1 MAGRSTSQSCRS
13 GGRPVEN
20 RGTAGKLPA
29 WVEVEQ
35 VSAGSF
41 VEVVEECSETGSGS
55 GSGKGAGS
63 GSALQCSCR
72 SFASRARFSGEKAQC
87 WVAASKAANC
97 TRLVGIRLS
106 IGTWEVKGTGEDI
119 ITSSTGLM
127 MLLASSGS
135 LVRPTEGGSNTPARG
150 FNGRTGGRGVKAA
163 AEALSLWAV
172 GENTSACARR
182 GDGNRPTTSRVAAAS
197 SYSSSS
203 ALASAEAAAAASRA
217 AASAGWFLSYHFLA
231 LSFSLVF

>member
-29 WVEVEQ
+29 RVEVEQ

-55 GSGKGAGS
+55 GSGRSAGAGS
-63 GSALQCSCR
+63 APQCSCR

-97 TRLVGIRLS
+97 TRLVGFRLS
-106 IGTWEVKGTGEDI
+106 IRTWEVKGTGED